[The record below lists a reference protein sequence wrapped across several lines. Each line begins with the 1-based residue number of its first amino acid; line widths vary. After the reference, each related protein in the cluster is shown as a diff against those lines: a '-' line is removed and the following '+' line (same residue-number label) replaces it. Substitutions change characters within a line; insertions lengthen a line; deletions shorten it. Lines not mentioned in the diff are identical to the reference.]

1 MPFSERQSVDHPV
14 SLYAATKRSNE
25 LLAHSYSHLYSIP
38 STGLR
43 FFTVYGP
50 WGRPDMALFLFTK
63 AILNSEP
70 IKVFNHGEMTRDFTY
85 VDDIV
90 ESIIRLTTK
99 PPKQDK
105 LFDTLNPRADK
116 SWAPH
121 RIFNIGNSTP
131 ESLMDYI
138 NAIEESLGIKAKKIL
153 LPIQPGDVPSTFSD
167 CSNLEKYINYRP
179 NTSIKDGIKAF
190 ISWYKDFYEK

>member
-1 MPFSERQSVDHPV
+1 
-14 SLYAATKRSNE
+14 
-25 LLAHSYSHLYSIP
+25 
-38 STGLR
+38 
-43 FFTVYGP
+43 
-50 WGRPDMALFLFTK
+50 MALFLFTK

-70 IKVFNHGEMTRDFTY
+70 IKVFNNGEMTRDFTY

-90 ESIIRLTTK
+90 ESIVRLTKK

-153 LPIQPGDVPSTFSD
+153 LPMQPGDVPSTFSD
-167 CSNLEKYINYRP
+167 CTNLEEYINYRP
-179 NTSIKDGIKAF
+179 NTSIKDGIEAF
-190 ISWYKDFYEK
+190 INWYKDFYEK